1 MKKILLIALLFV
13 TAFANAQE
21 EENSFATDDKTPLA
35 VKYVILDLVTKG
47 VTKDGITTYTLPNG
61 EVVSAPVDD
70 QDKQKELLFV
80 LLAYNTI
87 TEICNVP
94 FGSTYE
100 KTIEILKNKYGDYEH
115 LFSSKEDIVY
125 NNKKYAGVDFNNMH
139 FLFQSDGS
147 RSYFNGAVFCIDC
160 KTKSEAIIVKQRLHD
175 ILSKKYIRFTNL
187 DKDGNY
193 MSIGGISPVPTADKS
208 NFGVSIDIKDYG
220 KDGLMLG
227 RPYGVRLFY
236 GPYQYVNE
244 EF

>member
-1 MKKILLIALLFV
+1 MKKILLLTLLFV
-13 TAFANAQE
+13 SAFANAQE

-35 VKYVILDLVTKG
+35 VKYVILDLVTKE

-61 EVVSAPVDD
+61 KVVSVPADD
-70 QDKQKELLFV
+70 QDKQKDLLLE

-100 KTIEILKNKYGDYEH
+100 KTIEILKNKYGDYEY
-115 LFSSKEDIVY
+115 LFSSKENVVY
-125 NNKKYAGVDFNNMH
+125 KSKKYAGVDFDTMH

-160 KTKSEAIIVKQRLHD
+160 KTKSEAINVKQRLHD

-187 DKDGNY
+187 DQDGNY
-193 MSIGGISPVPTADKS
+193 MSIGGIAPVSTEDKT
-208 NFGVSIDIKDYG
+208 NFGVRIDVMNYG
-220 KDGLMLG
+220 QDGLKLG
-227 RPYGVRLFY
+227 KPYGVRLFY
-236 GPYQYVNE
+236 GPYQYVKE